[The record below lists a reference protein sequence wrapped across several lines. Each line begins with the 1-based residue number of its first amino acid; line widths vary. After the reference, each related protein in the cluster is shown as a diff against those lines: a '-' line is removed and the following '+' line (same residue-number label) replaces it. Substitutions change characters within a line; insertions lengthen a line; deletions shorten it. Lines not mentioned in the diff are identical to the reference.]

1 LCEKKGGSEV
11 GRRVALRERRREGD
25 GCFREKEGGG
35 EVCGPESRKG
45 EKKEGKEGWEMFASK
60 HEHSTRKHDLNKY
73 QILHDS

>member
-1 LCEKKGGSEV
+1 M
-11 GRRVALRERRREGD
+11 
-25 GCFREKEGGG
+25 
-35 EVCGPESRKG
+35 CGPERRKG